1 MKNIK
6 SWEDNKVKLK
16 PIKTRQKMLQMV
28 VIWGSLLVAREMTC
42 LAMDTQYRQMNV
54 RNMSEVK
61 KYYLLTNA
69 KQ

>member
-1 MKNIK
+1 
-6 SWEDNKVKLK
+6 
-16 PIKTRQKMLQMV
+16 MLQMV